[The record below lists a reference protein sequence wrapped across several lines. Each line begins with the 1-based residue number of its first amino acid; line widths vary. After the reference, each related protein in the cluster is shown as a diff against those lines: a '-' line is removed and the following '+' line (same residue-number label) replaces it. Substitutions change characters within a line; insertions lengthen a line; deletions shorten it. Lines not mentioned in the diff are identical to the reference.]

1 MLSVVPSLC
10 SLESMV
16 LIDNSLD
23 EALKFLAPLAVFSVQ
38 SSNQPPNSDQL
49 GYQICSSCKQLSI
62 ATEYHQQANCSTR
75 VTIII
80 LQFPSTLHT
89 YAISLIN
96 SLCIH
101 TTQSFSSLFKPP
113 PSIPSHPSLLNL
125 ASSPTPHKGSEH
137 LTPEL
142 SPLPVMKLTNLPHIC
157 TFLVYSPHKK
167 IKEVCLPIFGNH
179 SPIFSVHRAVV
190 KYKCYNPHMQST
202 MYDTLQSIH

>member
-80 LQFPSTLHT
+80 LQFPSYICHFPDQLTLHT
-89 YAISLIN
+89 HYTILFQSLQTSTFHPLSPFPLESSLIPYT
-96 SLCIH
+96 SQRKWTLDTRTLSTSCYE
-101 TTQSFSSLFKPP
+101 TYKPT
-113 PSIPSHPSLLNL
+113 SHLYL
-125 ASSPTPHKGSEH
+125 
-137 LTPEL
+137 
-142 SPLPVMKLTNLPHIC
+142 PLPLSSQENQGSLSSYLRKP
-157 TFLVYSPHKK
+157 
-167 IKEVCLPIFGNH
+167 
-179 SPIFSVHRAVV
+179 FS
-190 KYKCYNPHMQST
+190 YILCSQGGCE
-202 MYDTLQSIH
+202 I